1 METVERWTTRS
12 DAWAPED
19 DKKLADIVLR
29 HIREGSTQL
38 SAFVEAAS
46 ELGRTPAACG
56 YRWNGI
62 IRKNYEEAIQEAKRM
77 KKERLAQTRGRRGR
91 RRQVGH
97 QWNIDAV
104 IQSLRAWEE
113 VFQKME
119 QENAEL
125 RRTVTHLEDKVR
137 SLEQENRQLREG
149 GALSQAEQLR
159 HDSREFLALVDRARK
174 LFQEIG
180 EKQPPLGVKAQE

>member
-46 ELGRTPAACG
+46 QLGRTPAACG

-62 IRKNYEEAIQEAKRM
+62 IRKNYEEAIQEAKRV

-119 QENAEL
+119 RENAEL

-137 SLEQENRQLREG
+137 SLEEENRQLREG

-174 LFQEIG
+174 L
-180 EKQPPLGVKAQE
+180 

>member
-12 DAWAPED
+12 DAWTPED
-19 DKKLADIVLR
+19 DKRLAEIVLR

-62 IRKNYEEAIQEAKRM
+62 IRKHYEDQVQEAKRL
-77 KKERLAQTRGRRGR
+77 KKERLAQTRLRRGR
-91 RRQVGH
+91 RRYADRR
-97 QWNIDAV
+97 WNIDSV

-113 VFQKME
+113 LYQQLE
-119 QENAEL
+119 QQNAEL
-125 RRTVTHLEDKVR
+125 KRTVAELKDKIQTLE
-137 SLEQENRQLREG
+137 EENRRLREEGPLSQVMQLRE
-149 GALSQAEQLR
+149 
-159 HDSREFLALVDRARK
+159 DSKEFLALMDRARK
-174 LFQEIG
+174 LIQEID
-180 EKQPPLGVKAQE
+180 ERQPWTAKVQE